1 MSEKTITDKTTSDR
15 VVVTLCFLLVFLILL
30 LAYLY
35 MKLNRET
42 SGQYTLR
49 RMVYREGGVRDR
61 VRGGVRTLETRLG
74 RRLWPLNENEEEIE
88 GEESEE
94 ERDVEEGSK
103 RGESEGEGDEGDD
116 SSDDYSSLEGCNLRG
131 RAGGAQEREGRR
143 ESKGSMESED
153 KKDGARED
161 GGVKAGLEE
170 GEGNRGGDL
179 QIGLKHFS
187 GSATWSEEQKKQE
200 DDNNVTAF

>member
-1 MSEKTITDKTTSDR
+1 
-15 VVVTLCFLLVFLILL
+15 
-30 LAYLY
+30 

-49 RMVYREGGVRDR
+49 RMVYKEGGVRDR
-61 VRGGVRTLETRLG
+61 VRGGVGILETRLG
-74 RRLWPLNENEEEIE
+74 RRLWPLNENEEEVE
-88 GEESEE
+88 GEESED

-103 RGESEGEGDEGDD
+103 RGESEGEEEKEEDEGDD
-116 SSDDYSSLEGCNLRG
+116 SSNDYSSLEGCNLRG
-131 RAGGAQEREGRR
+131 RAEGAEEREGRR
-143 ESKGSMESED
+143 ESMGKMERQE
-153 KKDGARED
+153 KKDEARED
-161 GGVKAGLEE
+161 GGVKAGAEE

-187 GSATWSEEQKKQE
+187 GSANWSEEKKKQD